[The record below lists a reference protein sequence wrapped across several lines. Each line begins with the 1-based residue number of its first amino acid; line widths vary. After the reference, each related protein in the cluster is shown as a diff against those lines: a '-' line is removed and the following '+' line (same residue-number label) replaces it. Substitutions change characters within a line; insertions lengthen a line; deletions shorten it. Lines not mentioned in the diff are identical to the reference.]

1 MSTTR
6 LAISYAIFALIST
19 AANIGAQE
27 LVTRMYSGALQLP
40 SSIFFGTSIGLLV
53 KYILDKRYIFKFKTL
68 NTSHDTQLFAL
79 YTIMGLVTTMI
90 FWGFEYG
97 FHLIFESK
105 KMRYF
110 GGIIGLAIG
119 YFIKYHLDKRFVFC
133 KNSI

>member
-1 MSTTR
+1 
-6 LAISYAIFALIST
+6 
-19 AANIGAQE
+19 
-27 LVTRMYSGALQLP
+27 
-40 SSIFFGTSIGLLV
+40 
-53 KYILDKRYIFKFKTL
+53 
-68 NTSHDTQLFAL
+68 
-79 YTIMGLVTTMI
+79 MGLVTTMI